1 MTFASTPGQHSK
13 RLQPRAR
20 IAARATRGALMVMR
34 ANAVPPASALS
45 QNGVRT
51 GPGHN
56 AVTCTPYGRSSICS
70 ALENDWTNAFEA

>member
-51 GPGHN
+51 QRGHMH
-56 AVTCTPYGRSSICS
+56 AVR
-70 ALENDWTNAFEA
+70 AQLHMQRA